1 MNTQELI
8 NKCVEQCEKW
18 CAEDSENDFYA
29 IDLFDYMND
38 MILAEVRKKFIEDNT
53 SWDLKLQYYATLVAD
68 CREYFSHEY
77 IEECIPISIEPEVH
91 DVPWERGS
99 ASGIHSF
106 GTEYHGVYEA
116 VVKCYNLCME
126 FYADNYLTEDVI
138 EEMERV

>member
-1 MNTQELI
+1 MKQHDLI
-8 NKCVEQCEKW
+8 NKCVDQCNQW
-18 CAEDSENDFYA
+18 CAEDSESDFLA
-29 IDLFDYMND
+29 IDLFDYMNALV
-38 MILAEVRKKFIEDNT
+38 LAEVRKKYIADNT
-53 SWDLKLQYYATLVAD
+53 SWDLKLQYYAQLVVD
-68 CREYFSHEY
+68 CKEFFPEEY

-116 VVKCYNLCME
+116 VVKCYNLLME